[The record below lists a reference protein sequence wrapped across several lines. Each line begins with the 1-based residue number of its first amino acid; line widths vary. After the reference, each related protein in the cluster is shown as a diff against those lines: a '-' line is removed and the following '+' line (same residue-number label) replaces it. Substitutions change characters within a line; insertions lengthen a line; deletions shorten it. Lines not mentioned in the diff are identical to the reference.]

1 MADRF
6 TNTTKHARPTAVP
19 RECEGAACASG
30 GADRARDLA
39 AAGTRLC
46 PPCRLRLV
54 SDLRRLPRLHEE
66 CGQLLTGVDRPRDRT
81 SGGPLPGMAFNTAA
95 AEARSQIL
103 GVLRSWTSLVVC
115 ERRTAAPRDTPAA
128 LVGALLQHIG
138 WLLAHGAVGDLT
150 TEVRRCV
157 RRANQVIDPAPRHR
171 LQVGDCVEPG
181 CRGSLA
187 AVARAGAAGTDVEIG
202 CDADPTHRWSGR
214 EWLRRDVRAA
224 ERREPEVRWLTARD
238 IAALWGLAQG
248 SVYRRAG
255 EDGWRRRALKGRTYY
270 HQQDVQSS
278 LGTGHRPD

>member
-6 TNTTKHARPTAVP
+6 TNTTRHARPTTVP
-19 RECEGAACASG
+19 RECEGAACGSG

-46 PPCRLRLV
+46 PTCRLRLM

-103 GVLRSWTSLVVC
+103 GTLRCWTSLVVG
-115 ERRTAAPRDTPAA
+115 ERGAAAPPDTPAA
-128 LVGALLQHIG
+128 LVAALFQHID
-138 WLLAHGAVGDLT
+138 WLLAHRAAGDLT
-150 TEVRRCV
+150 REVRRCV
-157 RRANQVIDPAPRHR
+157 RRAGQVIDPAPRHR

-202 CDADPTHRWSGR
+202 CDADPAHRWSGR
-214 EWLRRDVRAA
+214 QWLRLGGRAA
-224 ERREPEVRWLTARD
+224 ERPEPEVRWLAARD
-238 IAALWGLAQG
+238 IAALWGLAPG

-270 HQQDVQSS
+270 HQRDVESS
-278 LGTGHRPD
+278 LGTGHRTE